1 MANLKSEV
9 DCIHPQPAPKENKEK
24 EPEIKQEVVTVR
36 GQSSSTITVTAGV
49 LEMEREKQTTASPK
63 KLTSIKKKEENKE
76 KDEPL
81 KRMRLELLPQIKYT
95 LIYDE
100 QVDRAGIDKVLNE
113 YEEKMHRQNILEL
126 EASKKEQVIDA
137 ISGEVIDVTTRSSRV
152 SVGDDLFREIQ
163 EEEKL
168 DE

>member
-1 MANLKSEV
+1 
-9 DCIHPQPAPKENKEK
+9 
-24 EPEIKQEVVTVR
+24 
-36 GQSSSTITVTAGV
+36 
-49 LEMEREKQTTASPK
+49 MEREKQTLASPK

-100 QVDRAGIDKVLNE
+100 QVDRAEIDKVLNE
-113 YEEKMHRQNILEL
+113 YEDKIHRQNILEL
-126 EASKKEQVIDA
+126 EATKKEQVIDA
-137 ISGEVIDVTTRSSRV
+137 ISGEVIDVTTGSSRV

-168 DE
+168 DEQAAKKEEIEAAEDEDKGITPKIRPLISIRESDDDEDGVDEDDGTDEDF